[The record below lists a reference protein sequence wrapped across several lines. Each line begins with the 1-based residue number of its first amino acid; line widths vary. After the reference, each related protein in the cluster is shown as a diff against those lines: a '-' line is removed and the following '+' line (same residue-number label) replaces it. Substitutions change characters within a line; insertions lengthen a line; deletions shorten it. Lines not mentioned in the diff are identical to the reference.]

1 MPRRPFGTAGHSASG
16 TPSGTPPGGRSS
28 RNPGRDSG
36 KVEDSTGAGR
46 ERFRFGMHI
55 IEIEGK

>member
-1 MPRRPFGTAGHSASG
+1 MRDASRRPVL
-16 TPSGTPPGGRSS
+16 PES
-28 RNPGRDSG
+28 RPNPGRDSG

-55 IEIEGK
+55 MEIEGE